1 MAYKIKQLEALTTT
15 ELLEIMA
22 ARIAVFVVEQQ
33 CPYQEVDELDAE
45 AWHIWLEQAGEIAGY
60 ARIIETA
67 EGIQIGRVLTPKKY
81 RGQGYGEKLMTEAL
95 KEVQR
100 LFPQK
105 PVSLGAQEY
114 AIGFYQNFGFEVCSE
129 VYLED
134 DIPHVDMTLKS

>member
-95 KEVQR
+95 KEVQQ

-105 PVSLGAQEY
+105 SVSLGAQEY